1 MRPRQSTPF
10 EELKERASKK
20 HLAYIEIGEGNLNE
34 RGKAEYR
41 AYRFINDD
49 VFPICETKAE
59 LVERIRRKIHVMKAE
74 FQKIPLAELTKG
86 EWREDV
92 AVIGLL
98 RRYIRFNCPS
108 SLWDNIPEFNEPTT

>member
-20 HLAYIEIGEGNLNE
+20 HLAYFEIGEDNLNE
-34 RGKAEYR
+34 RGKAECR
-41 AYRFINDD
+41 AYRIIYEL
-49 VFPICETKAE
+49 FPFCENKADLVEHIRRQIHDMKAE
-59 LVERIRRKIHVMKAE
+59 L
-74 FQKIPLAELTKG
+74 QKIPLAELTKG

-108 SLWDNIPEFNEPTT
+108 ILWDNIPEFNEPTT